1 MKRITLFG
9 VLALLWLTA
18 CAAANP
24 NEPAASASS
33 DKPIVTIYKSPT
45 CGCCSDWVA
54 YLADNGYSVL
64 TEYVDDMT
72 PIKQRY
78 QVPADLQ
85 SCHTAVVDGY
95 VIEGHVPVA
104 DMERLLS
111 ERPDVVGIAVP
122 GMPLGSPG
130 METAGAA
137 AQPFDVLT
145 FDTAGNVEVY
155 ASYSGE

>member
-1 MKRITLFG
+1 MKRL
-9 VLALLWLTA
+9 VLVGMVLLLWLTA

-24 NEPAASASS
+24 KPAPANS
-33 DKPIVTIYKSPT
+33 DKPVVTIYKSPT
-45 CGCCSDWVA
+45 CGCCGDWVA

-72 PIKQRY
+72 PIKQQY
-78 QVPADLQ
+78 QVPTDLQ

-104 DMERLLS
+104 EMERLLS
-111 ERPDVVGIAVP
+111 ERPDVLGIAVP

-145 FDTAGNVEVY
+145 FDQAGHTEIY
-155 ASYSGE
+155 AHYSGEE